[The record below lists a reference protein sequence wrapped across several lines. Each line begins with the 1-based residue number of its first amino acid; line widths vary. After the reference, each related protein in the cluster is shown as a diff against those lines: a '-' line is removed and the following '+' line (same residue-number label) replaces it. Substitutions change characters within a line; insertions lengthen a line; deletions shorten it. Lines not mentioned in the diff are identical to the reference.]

1 MTWCCVPAIFNSPGW
16 RGEARTRP
24 QKKSTSL
31 SKWNSGRS
39 LGLAGTSPPPD
50 SPCLIFSSSHL
61 VLFLHPA
68 FHPPGGLVLNVFSR
82 RSDRP
87 GVFKLVHAHLQ
98 KKSFLSKGCVGRG
111 GFKGLHFQVLNFYIC
126 SFPKLILPERKLIKK
141 IKLSCLTSSFMSP
154 FLQKKRHD
162 FSLQSYPRCIIPGH
176 KALQG
181 AKETLGKYLY
191 LSLFPMPF
199 FQPHRRRP

>member
-1 MTWCCVPAIFNSPGW
+1 MLCSSHFQRPWLTWRGPHETTKKVYLIVKVKLRQVLGPGW
-16 RGEARTRP
+16 H
-24 QKKSTSL
+24 SS
-31 SKWNSGRS
+31 S
-39 LGLAGTSPPPD
+39 SPL